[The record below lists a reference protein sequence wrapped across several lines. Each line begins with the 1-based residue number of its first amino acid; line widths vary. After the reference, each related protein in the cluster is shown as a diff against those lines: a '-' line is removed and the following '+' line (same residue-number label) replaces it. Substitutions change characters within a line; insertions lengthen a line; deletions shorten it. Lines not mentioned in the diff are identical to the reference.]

1 MSEKLEAVGDL
12 ARSRAV
18 PSSMAFAAFIVYC
31 GPIWD
36 GPPWVRL
43 RCAHASVLQTTW
55 DRHRGGPASTRRRA
69 GNWELGAGSWELG
82 RRVRSLAT
90 SRNVEHPTAALTR
103 ANSWIGWKRALN
115 LSGTQ
120 L

>member
-1 MSEKLEAVGDL
+1 MLMQVFC
-12 ARSRAV
+12 R
-18 PSSMAFAAFIVYC
+18 
-31 GPIWD
+31 
-36 GPPWVRL
+36 RL
-43 RCAHASVLQTTW
+43 GTAIAEGLPVLVVELGT
-55 DRHRGGPASTRRRA
+55 GS
-69 GNWELGAGSWELG
+69 WELGAGSWELG